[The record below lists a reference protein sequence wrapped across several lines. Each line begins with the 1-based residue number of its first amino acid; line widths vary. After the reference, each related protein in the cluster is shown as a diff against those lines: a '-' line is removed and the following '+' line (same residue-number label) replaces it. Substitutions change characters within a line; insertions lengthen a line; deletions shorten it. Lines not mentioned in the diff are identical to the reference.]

1 MTHYSCILC
10 GFVIRSSASDA
21 AEQWLREY
29 RAIYSHPS
37 GYSVTGIGCYD
48 GSASW
53 TAPSD
58 PARRWDDDDSN
69 LRPQELPVMRQP
81 PLHGRHG
88 FVLHDACWMLLRR
101 AWGPEEIRV
110 DRLVEMCES
119 IPFPL
124 RTNGLGWQHR
134 YGGLVDLDTQ
144 NYFPWQETLFLPR
157 EATPVFLDV
166 AANPYDVPT
175 MPAILLGCAKPQPVR
190 GTEKTAHDCFSRLA
204 WELREAITV
213 LLTTAGALTLRQASA
228 SFLPLLSSS
237 AFWASR
243 FAGDWERGF
252 VFEMHGCREPTDWL
266 ELYRLTSRK
275 SGPTGLRNRSRVWY
289 IIKPLIEVARLE
301 RNEGLPP
308 TTELTIRPPW
318 SQVTGDINFDEL
330 ERNWRPIE
338 QGCYSLRTIIVPVPE
353 CLLKIGVSTISFST
367 TSYVTGLRFVAD
379 SASDVRIGYISSS
392 ETFFTLQE
400 LFGFKVAVSPGGLRA
415 LQIVGKNS
423 HLSQWLGCLS
433 GVPVSERLIR
443 SQPIKAVSVRLDGFK
458 IVGLG
463 VSALDAISDQ
473 DLGTTGPPLRETAL
487 WYPSK
492 PPNELYLNES
502 SFTGQNPCHIGY
514 RPLLW
519 NHFGGQR
526 GSDLKN
532 IVGLFVQSRYRLSA
546 LEFVYD
552 GICGYSSSKLGRC
565 NDEVV
570 HPGPMFIIDGVHGE
584 LITSVSVHVEKD
596 KHPGDYDFLRYGLLK
611 CFRITTNRGREFQSN
626 VDCNHSEMQSLTIA
640 AGTTI
645 TGLYTSY
652 DPQYGLISLG
662 VISELL

>member
-1 MTHYSCILC
+1 
-10 GFVIRSSASDA
+10 
-21 AEQWLREY
+21 
-29 RAIYSHPS
+29 
-37 GYSVTGIGCYD
+37 
-48 GSASW
+48 
-53 TAPSD
+53 
-58 PARRWDDDDSN
+58 
-69 LRPQELPVMRQP
+69 MRQA

-101 AWGPEEIRV
+101 AWGPEEIRI

-124 RTNGLGWQHR
+124 RTNGLGWQHC
-134 YGGLVDLDTQ
+134 YGGLLSLDTQ
-144 NYFPWQETLFLPR
+144 NYFPWQETLFQPR
-157 EATPVFLDV
+157 EATSVFLDA

-175 MPAILLGCAKPQPVR
+175 LPEILLSCARPQPVR
-190 GTEKTAHDCFSRLA
+190 GMEKTAHDCFSRLP

-213 LLTTAGALTLRQASA
+213 LLTTADALALREAST

-237 AFWASR
+237 TFWASR
-243 FAGDWERGF
+243 FVGGWERGF

-266 ELYRLTSRK
+266 ELYRLTSQK
-275 SGPTGLRNRSRVWY
+275 SGPPGLRNRCRVWY
-289 IIKPLIEVARLE
+289 IIKPLIEIARLE
-301 RNEGLPP
+301 RNECLTS
-308 TTELTIRPPW
+308 TTDQTIGPPW
-318 SQVTGDINFDEL
+318 SQVTGALNFDKL
-330 ERNWRPIE
+330 ERNWRPFE
-338 QGCYSLRTIIVPVPE
+338 QGCYSLRTIVVTVPE

-367 TSYVTGLRFVAD
+367 TSYVTGLRFITG
-379 SASDVRIGYISSS
+379 STSDIRIGYISSS

-400 LFGFKVAVSPGGLRA
+400 LFGFKVAVAPSGLRA

-423 HLSQWLGCLS
+423 HLSQWFGCLS
-433 GVPVSERLIR
+433 DVPVSERLVR
-443 SQPIKAVSVRLDGFK
+443 SQPIKSVTVRFDGFK

-463 VSALDAISDQ
+463 VTALDVISDQ
-473 DLGTTGPPLRETAL
+473 DLGTDPPLRETAL

-532 IVGLFVQSRYRLSA
+532 IVALFVQSKYRLSS

-552 GICGYSSSKLGRC
+552 GICGYSSRKLGRC

-570 HPGPMFIIDGVHGE
+570 HPGSTFIIDGIAGE
-584 LITSVSVHVEKD
+584 LITSVAVHVEKD
-596 KHPGDYDFLRYGLLK
+596 KHPGGYDFLRHGLLK
-611 CFRITTNRGREFQSN
+611 CFRVS
-626 VDCNHSEMQSLTIA
+626 
-640 AGTTI
+640 
-645 TGLYTSY
+645 
-652 DPQYGLISLG
+652 QY
-662 VISELL
+662 